1 MNGGGPSGAMVN
13 ESRRRFLKHGAATI
27 VGASLIGN
35 VGSVAANPGVD
46 PLVLKGT
53 RDRPLSVDDIDS
65 RRREYLR
72 EHLAGRSDTL
82 DEVVV
87 GRPDI
92 PADEFVAGYGLA
104 FQNGAPVEFVRPVS
118 DPEYSSWTGDR
129 NNIDVEDQ
137 ETDDPVEAAHN
148 SSDAFASR
156 HSDGSVST
164 SSRAP
169 GTEPTWDFLGWI
181 QMEIKPRGPLSRGVA
196 TKKKNSHVWG
206 NRNESR
212 GLSGAT
218 EKRWQG
224 SLDR

>member
-1 MNGGGPSGAMVN
+1 MNGGRPSGAMVN

-27 VGASLIGN
+27 TCVSLIGSM
-35 VGSVAANPGVD
+35 GSVAADPGVD

-53 RDRPLSVDDIDS
+53 RDRPLSVDEIDS

-104 FQNGAPVEFVRPVS
+104 FKNGAPVEFVRPVS
-118 DPEYSSWTGDR
+118 DPEYSSLTSDR
-129 NNIDVEDQ
+129 NNIDVENQ
-137 ETDDPVEAAHN
+137 ETDDPIEAAHE
-148 SSDAFASR
+148 SIDEFASR

-169 GTEPTWDFLGWI
+169 GTEPT
-181 QMEIKPRGPLSRGVA
+181 
-196 TKKKNSHVWG
+196 
-206 NRNESR
+206 
-212 GLSGAT
+212 
-218 EKRWQG
+218 
-224 SLDR
+224 